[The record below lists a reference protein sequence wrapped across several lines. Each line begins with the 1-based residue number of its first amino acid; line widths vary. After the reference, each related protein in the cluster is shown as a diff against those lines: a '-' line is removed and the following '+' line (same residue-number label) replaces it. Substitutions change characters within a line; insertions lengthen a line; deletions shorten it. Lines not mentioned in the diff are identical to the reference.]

1 MYVYVHIFRSKSYT
15 VVPEHRYNIVQERRK
30 EFNIMKRKTVND
42 KDPVSVLRKEK
53 DRR

>member
-1 MYVYVHIFRSKSYT
+1 MFRSKSYT
-15 VVPEHRYNIVQERRK
+15 VVTEHRYNIVQERRK

-42 KDPVSVLRKEK
+42 EDPVSVLKKE